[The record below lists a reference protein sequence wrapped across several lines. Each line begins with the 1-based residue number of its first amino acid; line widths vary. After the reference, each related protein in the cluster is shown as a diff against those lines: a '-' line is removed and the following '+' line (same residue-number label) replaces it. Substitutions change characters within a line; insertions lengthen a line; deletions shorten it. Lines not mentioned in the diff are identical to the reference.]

1 MSRSVISAIIV
12 VVAGATPAYAQ
23 LARGPR
29 QVTVHASAA
38 SGMVSGVVRDD
49 QGQSV
54 PGVAVTAIGTTQAQS
69 RTDSTGAFNLAL
81 VPGEYVLR
89 ATRDGYV
96 SPYKEL
102 VRVGASQ
109 RLQRNITITKQ
120 PDLPQRKVL
129 LAGMTPSL
137 TGERTAPAATS
148 ASSKSIQDWYL
159 RHLPRTILRDGS
171 GKKDSNRADIK

>member
-1 MSRSVISAIIV
+1 MRGCMSRPVIGAIV
-12 VVAGATPAYAQ
+12 VFVGAGVVSSATPAFAQ

-29 QVTVHASAA
+29 QVTLHASTA
-38 SGMVSGVVRDD
+38 SGVVSGVVRDD

-54 PGVAVTAIGTTQAQS
+54 SGVAVSAIGTTHAQV

-96 SPYKEL
+96 SPYKQL

-129 LAGMTPSL
+129 LAGTTPTL
-137 TGERTAPAATS
+137 TGEGTAAAAPST
-148 ASSKSIQDWYL
+148 
-159 RHLPRTILRDGS
+159 GS
-171 GKKDSNRADIK
+171 D

>member
-1 MSRSVISAIIV
+1 MSRPVISAIV
-12 VVAGATPAYAQ
+12 VLVGAGVASSATPASAQ

-38 SGMVSGVVRDD
+38 PGVVSGVVRDD
-49 QGQSV
+49 QGQLV
-54 PGVAVTAIGTTQAQS
+54 AGVAVTAIGTTQAQS
-69 RTDSTGAFNLAL
+69 RTDAAGVFNLAL

-109 RLQRNITITKQ
+109 HLQRNIMITKQ
-120 PDLPQRKVL
+120 PDLPARKVL

-137 TGERTAPAATS
+137 TSERTPAAASS
-148 ASSKSIQDWYL
+148 ASGKSVQNWYL
-159 RHLPRTILRDGS
+159 RHLPRTILRDDS
-171 GKKDSNRADIK
+171 GKK